1 MGHARVKRR
10 GQAGFTLIEISVG
23 MIVLAVACVCLTA
36 YSIGQRRGLHKS
48 SQLADA
54 TQAAATA
61 LEVLKGQ
68 LADSAAFKKLY
79 DQASGGAVSQTDK
92 KTINMGSYGL
102 AYTIARAPSPLYA
115 LNIRVKVTWESK
127 HTITLGML
135 YPGASKVL

>member
-1 MGHARVKRR
+1 MVHAPVKRR
-10 GQAGFTLIEISVG
+10 GQKGFTLVEIAVG
-23 MIVLAVACVCLTA
+23 LTVLALAFVCLTA
-36 YSIGQRRGLHKS
+36 YSMGQRRGLHKS

-61 LEVLKGQ
+61 LETLKGQ
-68 LADSAAFKKLY
+68 LADSASFKKLY
-79 DQASGGAVSQTDK
+79 DQASGGAVSQSDK
-92 KTINMGSYGL
+92 KIINKGTFGL

-115 LNIRVKVTWESK
+115 LKIRVKVTWESK